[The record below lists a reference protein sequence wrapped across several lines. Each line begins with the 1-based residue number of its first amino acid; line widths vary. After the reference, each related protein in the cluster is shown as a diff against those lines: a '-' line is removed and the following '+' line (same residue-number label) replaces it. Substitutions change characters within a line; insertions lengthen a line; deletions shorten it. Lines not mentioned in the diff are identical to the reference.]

1 MFIRN
6 IINELE
12 LWSKDKERKPL
23 ILRGARQVGKTT
35 AVEIFS
41 KQFDQFIY
49 LNLETRKDA
58 DLFSHQLPIDDLI
71 QAILLHKNVVSTS
84 GKVLLFI
91 DEIQSSPSAVAMIRY
106 FYESARS
113 FHIIAAGSLLET
125 LMSRNQISFP
135 VGRVQYMFMYPLTFE
150 EFLIA
155 TGRDQAAELLHQ
167 VPMPTFAFSNM
178 MEYFHKYTLIG
189 GMPEVVKKYAEKE
202 DIVELVPVYQGLIT
216 SYIDDVNKYARN
228 RSMTEII
235 SYAIEAAP
243 FEAGKRIKFQ
253 GFGSSNYRSR
263 EVGEALRTLERA
275 MLLYL
280 LYPTTATIPPA
291 RPDKKKSPRLQ
302 FLDTGLINYMAGLQ
316 DHYFKVQTLHSFY
329 QGLIAEHIVGQELM
343 AMDMKTSRKIPF
355 WVREKKQSSAEVDFI
370 VPYGRYL
377 IPVEV
382 KAGKTGTLRSLHQF
396 IEKTDHPYAIRLY
409 AGPLGKIQTKTPR
422 GKPFTLLNMPYL
434 LSGKI
439 MEYIEWMIAE
449 KNSI

>member
-1 MFIRN
+1 MFFRK
-6 IINELE
+6 IINELD
-12 LWSKDKERKPL
+12 LWAKNKERKPL

-41 KQFDQFIY
+41 KKFDQFIY
-49 LNLETRKDA
+49 LNLETKTDA
-58 DLFSHQLPIDDLI
+58 NLFNQQLPVDDLI
-71 QAILLHKNVVSTS
+71 QAIFLHKNVVSTS

-91 DEIQSSPSAVAMIRY
+91 DEIQNSPPAVAMMRY

-113 FHIIAAGSLLET
+113 YYIIAAGSLLET
-125 LMSRNQISFP
+125 LMSQEQISFP

-167 VPMPTFAFSNM
+167 VPMPAFAFSNM
-178 MEYFHKYTLIG
+178 LDYFHRYTLIG
-189 GMPEVVKKYAEKE
+189 GMPEVVKKYSEKK
-202 DIVELVPVYQGLIT
+202 DIMGLVTVFQGLIT
-216 SYIDDVNKYARN
+216 SFIDDVSKYARN
-228 RSMTEII
+228 KAMAEII

-243 FEAGKRIKFQ
+243 FEAGRRIKFQ

-263 EVGEALRTLERA
+263 EMGEALRTLERA

-302 FLDTGLINYMAGLQ
+302 FLDTGLVNYVAGLQ
-316 DHYFKVQTLHSFY
+316 DHYFKAQTLHSFY
-329 QGLIAEHIVGQELM
+329 QGLMAEHIVGQELM
-343 AMDMKTSRKIPF
+343 AMDMNTSRKIPF

-370 VPYGRYL
+370 IPYGRYL

-382 KAGKTGTLRSLHQF
+382 KAGKAGTLRSLHQF
-396 IEKTDHPYAIRLY
+396 VEKADHSYAIRLY
-409 AGPLGKIQTKTPR
+409 AGPLEKIHTTTPI
-422 GKPFTLLNMPYL
+422 GKPFILLNMPYF

-439 MEYIEWMIAE
+439 IEYIEWMMATE
-449 KNSI
+449 DSK

>member
-1 MFIRN
+1 MFFRK

-12 LWSKDKERKPL
+12 LWGKDKERKPL

-41 KQFDQFIY
+41 KKFDQYVY

-58 DLFSHQLPIDDLI
+58 DLFNHQLPIDDLI
-71 QAILLHKNVVSTS
+71 QAILLHKNIVSTS
-84 GKVLLFI
+84 GKFLLFI
-91 DEIQSSPSAVAMIRY
+91 DEIQNSPSAVAMMRY
-106 FYESARS
+106 FYESAKS
-113 FHIIAAGSLLET
+113 FHVIAAGSLLET
-125 LMSRNQISFP
+125 LMSKDQISFP

-155 TGRDQAAELLHQ
+155 TGKDQAAELLRQ

-189 GMPEVVKKYAEKE
+189 GMPEVIKKYSEKE
-202 DIVELVPVYQGLIT
+202 NILDLVPVYQGLIT
-216 SYIDDVNKYARN
+216 SYLDDVNKYARN
-228 RSMTEII
+228 RAMMEVI
-235 SYAIEAAP
+235 SYAIETAP
-243 FEAGKRIKFQ
+243 FEAGKRIKFK

-280 LYPTTATIPPA
+280 LYPTTATKPPA

-302 FLDTGLINYMAGLQ
+302 FLDTGLINYIAGLQ
-316 DHYFKVQTLHSFY
+316 DHYFKAQTLHSFY
-329 QGLIAEHIVGQELM
+329 QGLVAEHIVGQELI
-343 AMDMKTSRKIPF
+343 AMDMNTSRKISF
-355 WVREKKQSSAEVDFI
+355 WVREKRQSTAEVDFI

-396 IEKTDHPYAIRLY
+396 VEKADHSYAIRLY
-409 AGPLGKIQTKTPR
+409 AGPLEKVRAATPK
-422 GKPFTLLNMPYL
+422 GKPFTLLSLPYF

-439 MEYIEWMIAE
+439 VKYIEWMIEE
-449 KNSI
+449 KE

>member
-1 MFIRN
+1 MFYRKVID
-6 IINELE
+6 ELE
-12 LWSKDKERKPL
+12 IWANDEDRKPL

-41 KQFDQFIY
+41 KNFDQFIY
-49 LNLETRKDA
+49 LNLETREDA
-58 DLFSHQLPIDDLI
+58 ALFNYHLPIDDLI
-71 QAILLHKNVVSTS
+71 QAIFLHKNVDSTS

-91 DEIQSSPSAVAMIRY
+91 DEIQNSPPAVAMMRY
-106 FYESARS
+106 FYESAKS
-113 FHIIAAGSLLET
+113 FHVIAAGSLLET
-125 LMSRNQISFP
+125 LMIQEQISFP

-155 TGRDQAAELLHQ
+155 TERNQAVELYHQ
-167 VPMPTFAFSNM
+167 VPLPAFAFSNM
-178 MEYFHKYTLIG
+178 LEYFHSYTLIG
-189 GMPEVVKKYAEKE
+189 GMPEVVKKYSAKK
-202 DIVELVPVYQGLIT
+202 DIMELVPVFQGLINA
-216 SYIDDVNKYARN
+216 YIDDVSKYASN
-228 RSMTEII
+228 KAMAEII

-263 EVGEALRTLERA
+263 EMGEALRRLERA

-291 RPDKKKSPRLQ
+291 RPNRKKSPRLQ
-302 FLDTGLINYMAGLQ
+302 FLDTGMVNYIAGLQ
-316 DHYFKVQTLHSFY
+316 EHYFKVQTLHSFY

-343 AMDMKTSRKIPF
+343 AMDMKTSRKISF

-370 VPYGRYL
+370 VPYGRHL

-382 KAGKTGTLRSLHQF
+382 KAGKVGTLRSLHQF
-396 IEKTDHPYAIRLY
+396 IDKSDHPYAVRLY
-409 AGPLGKIQTKTPR
+409 AGPLKKIQAATPK
-422 GKPFTLLNMPYL
+422 GKSFTLLNMPYF

-439 MEYIEWMIAE
+439 KEYIDWMMATE
-449 KNSI
+449 GSK